1 MTTTIVTITAETADD
16 IAGKIEASVLDTPEL
31 IEDYGL
37 TEAQAQALYDSIPQ
51 AGGTWTIPDW
61 GLPVVVE
68 EIENMIE
75 IWEGEAAVD
84 YDRANILRAIRR
96 IKTFLKKLA

>member
-68 EIENMIE
+68 EIEDMIT
-75 IWEGEAAVD
+75 IWRDEAD
-84 YDRANILRAIRR
+84 DPYERAGLLRAIRR
-96 IKTFLKKLA
+96 LQSFLKKLV